1 MKHAIS
7 SIEFILQTKGF
18 RHGAGGQP
26 MDNSHN
32 ENPNYSKGY
41 TDGQKA
47 RRIYSEC
54 ICKELGLVD
63 PKIEVA

>member
-26 MDNSHN
+26 MDTAHS
-32 ENPNYSKGY
+32 ENKEYSKGY
-41 TDGQKA
+41 TDGQHA

-54 ICKELGLVD
+54 LCRKMGLID
-63 PKIEVA
+63 PKIEVT